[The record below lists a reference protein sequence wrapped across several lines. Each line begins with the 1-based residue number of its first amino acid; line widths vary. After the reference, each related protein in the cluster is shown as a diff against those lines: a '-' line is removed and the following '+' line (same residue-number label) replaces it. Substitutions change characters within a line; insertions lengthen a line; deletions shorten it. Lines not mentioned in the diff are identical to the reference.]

1 MKKPAALSALS
12 LLVLLVVACGIPVLQ
27 ASPLGSDHQVGRG
40 GLQVRL
46 MAIPP
51 NATPTATPFQPLAP
65 TPYYEPTR
73 FPTATP
79 ASTATP
85 KPEVAAEEDLETQ
98 EIEYV
103 GGYYRRPEN
112 QVNILLLGSD
122 QRFGDPSF
130 RTDTIVLAT
139 LNPTLGTVSLTSFPR
154 DLYITIPGW
163 TTNRIN
169 TVFNLGG
176 FQLMQDTFVYN
187 FGIRPD
193 HYVMVNFAAFTRTID
208 SLGGIK
214 VQVAEQL
221 TDHRDQKGRYT
232 VTAGANRMDG
242 ETALWYVRSRYTTS
256 DFDRTRRQQEVIKGL
271 FDQLI
276 SLDALKRVPELYD
289 IYQDTVLT
297 DIGLEDIT
305 PLLPLASKISNAKNI
320 QNYYI
325 GPQQVSRYIV
335 PTSGADVLL
344 PNQYAVM
351 DIIYQA
357 AGMP

>member
-1 MKKPAALSALS
+1 MKKPAVLTALG
-12 LLVLLVVACGIPVLQ
+12 LLMLLAVACGIPVMQ
-27 ASPLGSDHQVGRG
+27 ASPLASDYQASRG

-51 NATPTATPFQPLAP
+51 DATPTATPFQPLAP
-65 TPYYEPTR
+65 TPFFEPTR
-73 FPTATP
+73 FPTQTAVP
-79 ASTATP
+79 TATP
-85 KPEVAAEEDLETQ
+85 KPEVAAEENLDTK
-98 EIEYV
+98 EIEYI
-103 GGYYRRPEN
+103 GSYYRRPSD
-112 QVNILLLGSD
+112 QINILLLGSD

-139 LNPTLGTVSLTSFPR
+139 LNPSYGTVSLTSFPR

-176 FQLMQDTFVYN
+176 FQLMQATFEYN

-193 HYVMVNFAAFTRTID
+193 HYVMVNFDAFTRTID

-232 VTAGANRMDG
+232 VKSGANRMDG

-276 SLDALKRVPELYD
+276 SLDAIKRVPELYD
-289 IYQDTVLT
+289 IYKDTVLT
-297 DIGLEDIT
+297 DLRPKDLK
-305 PLLPLASKISNAKNI
+305 PLLPLATKIGQSKNI
-320 QNYYI
+320 QNFYI

-351 DIIYQA
+351 DVIYQA